1 MYLYII
7 TEAKWILEKLHS
19 IEKSNNIFYEK
30 CMLVNKIGKIQV
42 KLDKAVDKKKT
53 KNIYSELETIKKK
66 YKCEFFKVSALT
78 SEGVG
83 EAFRKFLSKIHQKK
97 IDEKQNEGVEDVE
110 DLDQEEEDV

>member
-1 MYLYII
+1 MRNVCSSIKLVSCQC
-7 TEAKWILEKLHS
+7 EK
-19 IEKSNNIFYEK
+19 
-30 CMLVNKIGKIQV
+30 
-42 KLDKAVDKKKT
+42 DKAIDKKKT
-53 KNIYSELETIKKK
+53 KNIYTELETIKKK

-110 DLDQEEEDV
+110 DVELEEEDVRVFNFSGLLAR

>member
-1 MYLYII
+1 M
-7 TEAKWILEKLHS
+7 
-19 IEKSNNIFYEK
+19 
-30 CMLVNKIGKIQV
+30 
-42 KLDKAVDKKKT
+42 DKKKT
-53 KNIYSELETIKKK
+53 KNIYSELETKKKK

-110 DLDQEEEDV
+110 DLDQEEEDVQ